1 MIIICAKI
9 TKDIGF
15 MFLTEVNMKTEKALL
30 FLIVILI
37 LTGGGCGNGTNK
49 EEKEKNFQISVVD
62 TGADKASPD
71 TAGSDNNV
79 DPENS
84 DSSVVAFIS
93 GEVLAPGVYELKKG
107 SRINDLLIAAGG
119 FTEEACT
126 DYVNLAEI
134 LNDGEMIVIPS
145 LSEAE
150 ELKKNETVRTGNYL
164 KDNETGLVNMNTAD
178 AKKLQELPGIGKT
191 KAEAIVSYRHEHGP
205 FGSISEIKNVNGI
218 GESIY
223 GMICELITI

>member
-37 LTGGGCGNGTNK
+37 LTGGGCGYGTNK

-79 DPENS
+79 NPENS

-93 GEVLAPGVYELKKG
+93 GEVLTPGVYELKQG

-119 FTEEACT
+119 FTEEAS
-126 DYVNLAEI
+126 VVLQQAIIII
-134 LNDGEMIVIPS
+134 L
-145 LSEAE
+145 
-150 ELKKNETVRTGNYL
+150 R
-164 KDNETGLVNMNTAD
+164 
-178 AKKLQELPGIGKT
+178 
-191 KAEAIVSYRHEHGP
+191 
-205 FGSISEIKNVNGI
+205 
-218 GESIY
+218 
-223 GMICELITI
+223 